1 MPPIAKKIPHI
12 HSKHNHQ
19 RQDDYYWL
27 RDRENPEVIA
37 YLEAE
42 NVYTKRG
49 GSGTY
54 RKSQNEL
61 FEMKG
66 RIKRDDS
73 SVPYK
78 LDDYFI
84 THCKTGKE
92 YPIYCRKKESLKGE
106 EEIYLDVN
114 QLAEGQSFCQVG
126 GLTVSRNH
134 RYLAYGVDFVG
145 RRIYQVNIK
154 DLQTGEILSEK
165 IDHATGNITWA
176 NDNQTLFYSIQDE
189 QTLRSH
195 KIFKH
200 KLGTDPTDDELIYE
214 ETDDTFRV
222 YVGKT
227 KSKKYILINSSAR
240 WMVDLRPQTSPTE
253 TFQIFLQKKNTNIP

>member
-42 NVYTKRG
+42 NVYTKEVMAH
-49 GSGTY
+49 TE
-54 RKSQNEL
+54 KLQNEL
-61 FEMKG
+61 FEEMKG
-66 RIKRDDS
+66 RIKQDDS

-78 LDDYFI
+78 LDDYFYYSRYE
-84 THCKTGKE
+84 TGKE

-134 RYLAYGVDFVG
+134 RYLAYGVDFIG
-145 RRIYQVNIK
+145 RRIYQV
-154 DLQTGEILSEK
+154 
-165 IDHATGNITWA
+165 
-176 NDNQTLFYSIQDE
+176 
-189 QTLRSH
+189 
-195 KIFKH
+195 KIFST
-200 KLGTDPTDDELIYE
+200 L
-214 ETDDTFRV
+214 
-222 YVGKT
+222 
-227 KSKKYILINSSAR
+227 
-240 WMVDLRPQTSPTE
+240 
-253 TFQIFLQKKNTNIP
+253 